1 MPTQNVSLSDQQIGF
16 IRKSIDNGDFRNAS
30 EVVRAGLRLL
40 AQEQAQN
47 KLKLKYLRS
56 VVKEGFDAIDRGE
69 YEVVTQDNIEEFLSS
84 LGTDKRER
92 KSA

>member
-1 MPTQNVSLSDQQIGF
+1 MGT
-16 IRKSIDNGDFRNAS
+16 FRNAS